1 MAIYK
6 NREVTFLAPVRAS
19 HQVENVTVVYKDN
32 THENVPLNQVKF
44 TEDEKKNLIKTYPSK
59 FDDVATISE
68 DDLKAVRLGVA
79 PASDP
84 AYAELADTQVRH
96 QKQVEE
102 NQKQVEAAKS
112 DAEKR
117 LNQQLKGSAKSQV
130 SPQSPTQM
138 FQRKDKDNKNV

>member
-1 MAIYK
+1 MAIYR
-6 NREVTFLAPVRAS
+6 NREVTFLAPVRTS
-19 HQVENVTVVYKDN
+19 HQSQSVTVVYKDN
-32 THENVPLNQVKF
+32 SHENVPLSSVKF
-44 TEDEKKNLIKTYPSK
+44 TEDEKKALIKSYPSQ
-59 FDDVATISE
+59 FDDVATVTE

-79 PASDP
+79 PPSDP
-84 AYAELADTQVRH
+84 AYAEMADTQVRH

-117 LNQQLKGSAKSQV
+117 LNAQLKGTSAKSQV

-138 FQRKDKDNKNV
+138 FQRKDVNKQ